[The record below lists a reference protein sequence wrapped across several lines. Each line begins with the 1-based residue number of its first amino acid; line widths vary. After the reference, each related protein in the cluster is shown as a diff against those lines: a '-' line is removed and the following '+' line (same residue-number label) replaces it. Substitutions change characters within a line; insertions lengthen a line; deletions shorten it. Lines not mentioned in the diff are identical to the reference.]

1 METSDDIQLVR
12 ALAERY
18 LEACADPDQ
27 QRRREVWTA
36 VNSLVPVPP
45 PLYMRLGA
53 CINEVIDPAALECES
68 PFWRGYEHWFK
79 VQLFVASL
87 WDDSVL
93 EPWLPLRAV
102 LEHSGWGV
110 QVKHIP
116 APTPGG
122 SWMYDPPLKTEAD
135 LDNLIVP
142 RHAVNEAATQTAY
155 EQLAEGV
162 GDLIT
167 IEIDRSPAYQVWT
180 ADLSTDLAHLRGL
193 EQIMIDMVD
202 RPEWLHRLLAFMRDG
217 VLKAHQEAEDAGH
230 WRLSNHQNQA
240 MPYCKELEP
249 PQAGSPPVNRSRLWC
264 FLAAQE
270 LTLVSPAMH
279 EEFMF
284 NYQRPILEKFGLV
297 SYGCCEDLT
306 RKIAMIKQL
315 PNLRRI
321 AVPPRAD
328 LAACAEQTAGEYTL
342 SWRPNPA
349 DTVCVGFKED
359 AILKLLRKGLEE
371 GQGHPMDITLKD
383 VQTVQNQ
390 PWRLRRFVELARQA
404 VDRYWRV

>member
-1 METSDDIQLVR
+1 METSRDIQLAR

-36 VNSLVPVPP
+36 VNSLVPMPP
-45 PLYMRLGA
+45 PLYMRLGV
-53 CINEVIDPAALECES
+53 CINEVVAPAALECES
-68 PFWRGYEHWFK
+68 PFWRRFEHWFK
-79 VQLFVASL
+79 TQLFVASL

-102 LEHSGWGV
+102 FDYSGWGV
-110 QVKHIP
+110 EVKHIP
-116 APTPGG
+116 PPTPGG

-135 LDNLIVP
+135 LDNLVVP
-142 RHAVNEAATQTAY
+142 RHSVNEAATQAAY
-155 EQLAEGV
+155 EQLADGV
-162 GDLIT
+162 GDLIP

-193 EQIMIDMVD
+193 EQMMVDMVD
-202 RPEWLHRLLAFMRDG
+202 RPQWLHRLLAFMRDG
-217 VLKAHQEAEDAGH
+217 VLKAQQEAEDAGH
-230 WRLSNHQNQA
+230 WRLSSHQNQA
-240 MPYCKELEP
+240 MPYCKELAP

-306 RKIAMIKQL
+306 RKIAMVKQL

-321 AVPPRAD
+321 AVAPRAD
-328 LAACAEQTAGEYTL
+328 LAACAEQAAGEYTL
-342 SWRPNPA
+342 SWRPSPA
-349 DTVCVGFKED
+349 DTVCVGFNEE

-390 PWRLRRFVELARQA
+390 PWRLRRFVELTRRA
-404 VDRYWRV
+404 VDRYWRS